1 MSQRTSMKQHEARNP
16 PKRMDHYKNSDLR
29 YELLQEDSSFGPSIH
44 QNRVNIMWV
53 ALCLIGLTTAVISAV
68 VYLACSNYEEIFPES
83 KLIEMDLI
91 IFGPQKVVK
100 GDYKFVK
107 HRAEKYA
114 QSTYDHANSTN
125 WNTFAK
131 NVHAEADQ
139 KFRYIPKKYK
149 LVCYYTLPKNVS
161 TGQLLPGNIDPNLC
175 THINLAFAFIENNGS
190 IIPQAEAD
198 FEVYSQVIELKRWNP
213 RLKVLISISCNDYAG
228 KGLLDTINIPRLRK
242 KFVSILMK
250 FLDTHNLDGI
260 DFDWEFPSW
269 PDASPAQKEKFAMLL
284 EDINLAFKRLP
295 PERRYILS
303 VAVAAPASI
312 IDQAYN
318 IRKMARS
325 VDFINLMAYDYHYW
339 TAYLPFTGPNAPIYA
354 AANDYNY
361 FATLNAN
368 WSVHKWVDEG
378 MPKEKIILGVPTYAH
393 TYELYNPLNHGFIS
407 PACGFGSSIGYDG
420 FASYNEVCRFL
431 SDPGVKMVFDHNTRT
446 PYAFKDKDWISFD
459 NIESL
464 GYKASY
470 VTENGLGGIMV
481 WALNLDDY
489 DGTCSNKPFPL
500 VRRLN
505 ETLSDDF
512 L

>member
-318 IRKMARS
+318 IRKMAR
-325 VDFINLMAYDYHYW
+325 
-339 TAYLPFTGPNAPIYA
+339 
-354 AANDYNY
+354 
-361 FATLNAN
+361 
-368 WSVHKWVDEG
+368 
-378 MPKEKIILGVPTYAH
+378 
-393 TYELYNPLNHGFIS
+393 LYNPLNHGFIS

-464 GYKASY
+464 GYKVYRSNTKMCRSAADCSKAQSL
-470 VTENGLGGIMV
+470 EHILERKGGREKR
-481 WALNLDDY
+481 AADHSSL
-489 DGTCSNKPFPL
+489 
-500 VRRLN
+500 
-505 ETLSDDF
+505 F
-512 L
+512 LHEWF